1 MNVSNEAGE
10 NMAET
15 AGTIL
20 IVEDQPELA
29 AVLEYHFQ
37 SQGFATLHAEN
48 GLSACRLAGSEQ
60 PDLILLDILLPD
72 LDGWEVCRLIRG
84 RRDEAIGSVPII
96 MLTALGSMNDRLRG
110 LELGADAFIPKPY
123 SVREVVLTSR
133 RLIERR
139 QRERQLSGAVTRLQ
153 AQGDQERAIQDILC
167 HELRNQL
174 LILRGY
180 SGLLGRPE
188 VGGSDRSS
196 TCIAA
201 IERSSRTLGNLAES
215 LLLLSRCAAEGLCL
229 PSDRPEVV
237 ALCREILDLYR
248 PLADQRRMG
257 LELETSVAAARPELN
272 SLGLRLIL
280 SNLVENALKYAPEG
294 TPVMVRLAHPPGSRL
309 ELAVEDCGL
318 GIAEADRERIFQRF
332 ARGGTLPPEVP
343 GSGLGLYIVHTLA
356 GVMRGEVRVEDR
368 EPAGSRFVVSF
379 PTRQ

>member
-1 MNVSNEAGE
+1 MPE
-10 NMAET
+10 
-15 AGTIL
+15 GTIL

-29 AVLEYHFQ
+29 AVLEYQ
-37 SQGFATLHAEN
+37 LQAQGYATLLAHD
-48 GLSACRLAGSEQ
+48 GLTACRLAGSEQ

-84 RRDEAIGSVPII
+84 RRDEPLGSVPII

-123 SVREVVLTSR
+123 SVREVVLTAR

-139 QRERQLSGAVTRLQ
+139 HHERQLSGAVSRLQ
-153 AQGDQERAIQDILC
+153 AQSDQERAVQDILC

-174 LILRGY
+174 LVLRGY
-180 SGLLGRPE
+180 SGLLARPE
-188 VGGSDRSS
+188 VGGNERSS

-237 ALCREILDLYR
+237 ALCREVLDHYR
-248 PLADQRRMG
+248 PLAEQRRMT
-257 LELETSVAAARPELN
+257 LALETAVVATRPELN
-272 SLGLRLIL
+272 ALGLRLTL

-294 TPVMVRLAHPPGSRL
+294 TPVTVRLAIPPGSRL
-309 ELAVEDCGL
+309 ELAVEDCGP
-318 GIAEADRERIFQRF
+318 GIAEDDRERIFLRF
-332 ARGGTLPPEVP
+332 MRGNTQPPEVP

-356 GVMRGEVRVEDR
+356 GVMRGEVRVEAR